1 MTSRIALFKAVETL
15 QMDHSS
21 SFANIEE
28 DLQIENPESNARA
41 HGSCF
46 FDQFIFK
53 WRRSVKETY
62 M

>member
-1 MTSRIALFKAVETL
+1 MFKAVETL

-53 WRRSVKETY
+53 WRHSVKETY